1 MRKTLSF
8 IAVLWVAACGR
19 REDDAFAEA
28 APADPS
34 AFTLELSGA
43 NEMALVAED
52 GEAGIQKQG
61 LHGESPELLQQ
72 ARQGIVWLNQNV
84 RRAIEP
90 IAELIAEGKSQMQPG
105 DARVWGPKDKGNATY
120 RLTIKRL
127 SADRFAWKL
136 EAKSIG
142 APDSDYKMVA
152 VGQLVKGERPHRG
165 RGSLGID
172 FDALRSID
180 GAIKAQGKLFCGFAH
195 VGESKVLIY
204 VLKGFTPDI
213 AVHEPIS
220 AAFVGHKNDITRVRR
235 VRLATKFNLKDSPTE
250 AKEFVRM
257 RARYI
262 PGVGGR
268 ADALAT
274 GGDVPAGKAYLA
286 SACWDAQEHE
296 GFFVLR
302 LCTLGQ
308 PASCQV
314 VATRGQPSNCR
325 AGLQDEELPPE
336 NENDTSSEPESPAVV
351 EPVTEMPPSP

>member
-1 MRKTLSF
+1 MRRTLSL
-8 IAVLWVAACGR
+8 AVVLLVASCGR
-19 REDDAFAEA
+19 QQDDAFAEA

-43 NEMALVAED
+43 NEMALVAAD
-52 GEAGIQKQG
+52 GEAGVQKQG
-61 LHGESPELLQQ
+61 LHGEPPELLQK
-72 ARQGIVWLNQNV
+72 AREGIVWLNQNV
-84 RRAIEP
+84 RKAIEP

-105 DARVWGPKDKGNATY
+105 DVRVWGPKDKGNATY
-120 RLTIKRL
+120 RLTIKRQ

-136 EAKSIG
+136 EAKAIG
-142 APDSDYKMVA
+142 AADSEYELVA
-152 VGQLVKGERPHRG
+152 AGHLVKGERPHRG
-165 RGSLGID
+165 RGSIGID
-172 FDALRSID
+172 FDTLRSID
-180 GAIKAQGKLFCGFAH
+180 TAIKAQGKVFCGFAH
-195 VGESKVLIY
+195 VGESKVLTY
-204 VLKGFTPDI
+204 VLKGFTPDV

-220 AAFVGHKNDITRVRR
+220 AAFVGHKNDVTKVRR

-250 AKEFVRM
+250 AKELVRM

-286 SACWDAQEHE
+286 SACWDEKEHE
-296 GFFVLR
+296 GFAVLR

-308 PASCQV
+308 LGSCQI
-314 VATRGQPSNCR
+314 VATRGQPSSCR
-325 AGLQDEELPPE
+325 AGLLEEELPPE

-351 EPVTEMPPSP
+351 EPVTEMPPAP